1 MRSLE
6 KDNGGLHMF
15 AVQGGDACSML
26 EKLRG
31 DKTDWNLS
39 LNFPSDSIHKKP
51 VLYLRSGNTVI
62 YLEVRPLRA
71 LPKR

>member
-6 KDNGGLHMF
+6 KDNGGLHVF
-15 AVQGGDACSML
+15 AAQGGDASSML

-39 LNFPSDSIHKKP
+39 LKFPSDSIHKKT
-51 VLYLRSGNTVI
+51 VLYLRSGNMVI
-62 YLEVRPLRA
+62 YLEVCPLRV
-71 LPKR
+71 LPKI